1 MNKNDLNS
9 FETRMRSWTPRR
21 PSPELEARLFGAAT
35 VAPAGSNA
43 RRHLPGW
50 SWLAPAA
57 CVGALALQLSLPV
70 AQKQLAESGG
80 AGPVLAQAGLSN
92 QTLAAFAPG
101 WSHSARNHI
110 PGETFESTNWTTAP
124 SPMRTLPAFLTLTNG
139 LIQ

>member
-1 MNKNDLNS
+1 MPD
-9 FETRMRSWTPRR
+9 
-21 PSPELEARLFGAAT
+21 
-35 VAPAGSNA
+35 
-43 RRHLPGW
+43 W

-57 CVGALALQLSLPV
+57 CVGLLMLQLSLPV
-70 AQKQLAESGG
+70 AQKQLADSGG
-80 AGPVLAQAGLSN
+80 AGSGLALAGWSN

-101 WSHSARNHI
+101 WAHSARNHI

>member
-1 MNKNDLNS
+1 
-9 FETRMRSWTPRR
+9 MRFWTPRR
-21 PSPELEARLFGAAT
+21 PSPELEARLFGASN
-35 VAPAGSNA
+35 VAPAGPSGT

-50 SWLAPAA
+50 RWLAPVA
-57 CVGALALQLSLPV
+57 CVVLLALQVSLPV
-70 AQKQLAESGG
+70 AQKQLTESGG
-80 AGPVLAQAGLSN
+80 AEPVLASAGLSN

-101 WSHSARNHI
+101 WAHSARNHI